1 MSARARGGEGGGIQF
16 PVGRRRR
23 YVPVVDAG
31 CGCRPRRPRLLS
43 LPSFL
48 KPCHQLEGGGGKAAG
63 PRRGGGERYSCA
75 STSTASFS
83 SSSAATHSTGYSS
96 ACSSDYYC
104 HHPPRVVYGAAAA
117 AAATKHQQQA
127 PPSPPLPKHQQAA
140 ASKTSSP
147 QPKAKKA
154 KKKRRE
160 RKTGPA
166 AAAAAGGGKDREA
179 DGAGVG
185 VAVEK
190 ESADPRAD
198 FRDSMVA
205 MVVEMGLCDWDGL
218 RGMLRRL
225 LALNAPR
232 HHAAI
237 LAAFA
242 EVCTQLAGAV
252 AAAAGPPRTPQRSP
266 TAYHQHRR

>member
-1 MSARARGGEGGGIQF
+1 
-16 PVGRRRR
+16 
-23 YVPVVDAG
+23 
-31 CGCRPRRPRLLS
+31 
-43 LPSFL
+43 
-48 KPCHQLEGGGGKAAG
+48 
-63 PRRGGGERYSCA
+63 
-75 STSTASFS
+75 
-83 SSSAATHSTGYSS
+83 
-96 ACSSDYYC
+96 
-104 HHPPRVVYGAAAA
+104 
-117 AAATKHQQQA
+117 
-127 PPSPPLPKHQQAA
+127 
-140 ASKTSSP
+140 
-147 QPKAKKA
+147 
-154 KKKRRE
+154 
-160 RKTGPA
+160 
-166 AAAAAGGGKDREA
+166 
-179 DGAGVG
+179 

-190 ESADPRAD
+190 ESADPHAD

>member
-16 PVGRRRR
+16 PVGRRGR

-48 KPCHQLEGGGGKAAG
+48 KPCHQLEGGGKAAG

-117 AAATKHQQQA
+117 TKHQQQA

-147 QPKAKKA
+147 QPKAKK
-154 KKKRRE
+154 KRRE
-160 RKTGPA
+160 RTTGP
-166 AAAAAGGGKDREA
+166 AAAGGGKDREA

-242 EVCTQLAGAV
+242 EVCTQLAGAA

>member
-48 KPCHQLEGGGGKAAG
+48 KPCRQLRGGGNGKAGGGG
-63 PRRGGGERYSCA
+63 EQYYSCG
-75 STSTASFS
+75 STSTASSS
-83 SSSAATHSTGYSS
+83 SSSAATRSTGYSS
-96 ACSSDYYC
+96 VYSSDYYYQ
-104 HHPPRVVYGAAAA
+104 H
-117 AAATKHQQQA
+117 QA
-127 PPSPPLPKHQQAA
+127 PPSPLTKHRPATPARAGAPPGKSSQQL
-140 ASKTSSP
+140 
-147 QPKAKKA
+147 KANKKA
-154 KKKRRE
+154 RKKKRHE
-160 RKTGPA
+160 KTTG
-166 AAAAAGGGKDREA
+166 AGKEAA

-237 LAAFA
+237 LTAFA
-242 EVCTQLAGAV
+242 EVCTQLAGAA

-266 TAYHQHRR
+266 TAYHQHWR